1 MFFERCIVSEFVFAS
16 LLPTNFLV
24 RPVITS
30 TVLTMSGPSKRSL
43 EEEEGW
49 KNKPRKKK
57 KTRSKHERNKARA
70 MAGIAKKDNAEINV
84 DVPNGLVNG
93 DRSFCKDLEK
103 KKCLYCNIENGTHG
117 IWRDI
122 DYDGVQWGDGEGGV
136 WVYNKRA
143 AIDVHAWEVLKMN
156 EGRLEAL
163 HIRNLSRLKARLKPV
178 KLPLFFEKLVEEC
191 DLKRLGE
198 DEAKAAVDTEHA
210 DKERAIAQRVEV
222 AGESIEL
229 ESVSEAAELLRAAR
243 DEAVAEAETM
253 AAENRLLILEI
264 REFNDS
270 SNVDLRAKLA
280 DHDEK
285 LHQAEAEVER
295 MKAATAKRL
304 AECTEFE
311 KSSERYKLTF
321 GVEDAATHC
330 VDDDSDVDLPPVL
343 NSIRSSVKYPTW
355 AGWTEEGHST
365 SWPAPAL
372 ARLLDLRCR

>member
-1 MFFERCIVSEFVFAS
+1 M
-16 LLPTNFLV
+16 
-24 RPVITS
+24 
-30 TVLTMSGPSKRSL
+30 
-43 EEEEGW
+43 
-49 KNKPRKKK
+49 
-57 KTRSKHERNKARA
+57 
-70 MAGIAKKDNAEINV
+70 
-84 DVPNGLVNG
+84 
-93 DRSFCKDLEK
+93 
-103 KKCLYCNIENGTHG
+103 
-117 IWRDI
+117 
-122 DYDGVQWGDGEGGV
+122 
-136 WVYNKRA
+136 
-143 AIDVHAWEVLKMN
+143 
-156 EGRLEAL
+156 
-163 HIRNLSRLKARLKPV
+163 
-178 KLPLFFEKLVEEC
+178 
-191 DLKRLGE
+191 
-198 DEAKAAVDTEHA
+198 
-210 DKERAIAQRVEV
+210 EV
-222 AGESIEL
+222 AGESIEM

-253 AAENRLLILEI
+253 AAENRLLISEI

-270 SNVDLRAKLA
+270 ANDDLRAKLA

-365 SWPAPAL
+365 SWLAPAL
-372 ARLLDLRCR
+372 ARLLDLRCRYSSPQR